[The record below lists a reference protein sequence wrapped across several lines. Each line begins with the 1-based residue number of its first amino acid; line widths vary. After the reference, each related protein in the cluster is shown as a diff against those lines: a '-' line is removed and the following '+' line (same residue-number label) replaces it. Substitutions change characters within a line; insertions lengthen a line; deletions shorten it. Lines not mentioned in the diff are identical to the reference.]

1 MNINEQKKYYKNPQ
15 IKRFFWQTNH
25 VYLKKKE
32 KELIAT
38 LRNIILN
45 NNYSKILEVGCGE
58 GANILN
64 LNLKNEIIGIDYSK
78 GKINFAKKQK
88 KKKKNKFFVQDAASL
103 NFDDNSFDLVY
114 CRDLLHHLKEKKKA
128 IDEMIRVA
136 KKKVIIIE
144 NNGNNPLI
152 WLFAAFVKIERDAKN
167 SKKSKIMHLLR
178 QNKRKKFNINV
189 YYKEPFPFF
198 RFIYH
203 YNFGLASLANFKIFN
218 FINNTV
224 NFISKYVIPKFF
236 WGYIIYEINLKEK

>member
-88 KKKKNKFFVQDAASL
+88 KKKKKKFFSKMPPPL
-103 NFDDNSFDLVY
+103 NLYHISFFLV
-114 CRDLLHHLKEKKKA
+114 
-128 IDEMIRVA
+128 
-136 KKKVIIIE
+136 
-144 NNGNNPLI
+144 
-152 WLFAAFVKIERDAKN
+152 
-167 SKKSKIMHLLR
+167 
-178 QNKRKKFNINV
+178 
-189 YYKEPFPFF
+189 
-198 RFIYH
+198 
-203 YNFGLASLANFKIFN
+203 
-218 FINNTV
+218 
-224 NFISKYVIPKFF
+224 
-236 WGYIIYEINLKEK
+236 